1 PRSPGPARRAAGH
14 RAVLP
19 PPRRDRRLEPA
30 LRVGRLRAVP
40 TGAARPL
47 RGRAPGRA
55 RTRRRTRT
63 SLVPVGAQAAR
74 RRGPGPALLP
84 AAGLDPGDGPAGRAR
99 PRAAA
104 ARARR
109 ARPLRGWAAL
119 PGQGRPYVGA
129 HVRRRL
135 PPSGRLPS
143 GARPCRPRPGL
154 LLRPGPPARAVSR
167 RRSAPTAHRGGPP

>member
-1 PRSPGPARRAAGH
+1 GAARTAARGPAPRARWPGQPGLDPRLQRAVVPPRSPGPARRAAGH

-104 ARARR
+104 
-109 ARPLRGWAAL
+109 
-119 PGQGRPYVGA
+119 
-129 HVRRRL
+129 
-135 PPSGRLPS
+135 
-143 GARPCRPRPGL
+143 
-154 LLRPGPPARAVSR
+154 
-167 RRSAPTAHRGGPP
+167 